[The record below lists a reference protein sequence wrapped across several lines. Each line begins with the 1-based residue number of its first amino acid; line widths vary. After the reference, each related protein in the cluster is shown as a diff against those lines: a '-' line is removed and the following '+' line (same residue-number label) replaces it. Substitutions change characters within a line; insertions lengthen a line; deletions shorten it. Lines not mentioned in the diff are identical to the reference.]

1 MAKNIIKK
9 NSYKKTT
16 HKDVNYE
23 ALVNLGELKDG
34 LRIANIVSCE
44 DVEVEG
50 FIGRCK
56 VQLLRDGHIEIVQLA
71 KRHKNKP
78 IFRDDNCTFTL
89 GKDGRYYFVFTMPQ
103 ALVYELPTQL
113 SCQALN
119 IAEKVKYALT
129 HNKKL
134 A

>member
-1 MAKNIIKK
+1 MKSIIKK

-23 ALVNLGELKDG
+23 ALVNLGELKNG

-50 FIGRCK
+50 FIGKCK
-56 VQLLRDGHIEIVQLA
+56 VQLLPDGHFYIVQLP
-71 KRHKNKP
+71 KRLKNKP

-89 GKDGRYYFVFTMPQ
+89 GKDGKYYFVFTMPQ
-103 ALVYELPTQL
+103 ALIHEVPTQL

-119 IAEKVKYALT
+119 IAEKIKFALM

>member
-1 MAKNIIKK
+1 MKNIIKK

-44 DVEVEG
+44 DIEVEG

-56 VQLLRDGHIEIVQLA
+56 VQLLHDGHIQIVQLA
-71 KRHKNKP
+71 KRHRNKP

-89 GKDGRYYFVFTMPQ
+89 GKDGRYYFVFTMPEQLIYEIPGQLRRQ
-103 ALVYELPTQL
+103 AGAIAAKIEE
-113 SCQALN
+113 AL
-119 IAEKVKYALT
+119 AL
-129 HNKKL
+129 KR
-134 A
+134 

>member
-1 MAKNIIKK
+1 MKNKIKK

-16 HKDVNYE
+16 IKDVNYE

-56 VQLLRDGHIEIVQLA
+56 VQLLHDGHIEIVQLP
-71 KRHKNKP
+71 KRHRNKP

-89 GKDGRYYFVFTMPQ
+89 GKDGRYYFVFTMPEQLIYEIPGQLRRQ
-103 ALVYELPTQL
+103 AG
-113 SCQALN
+113 A
-119 IAEKVKYALT
+119 IAAKIEEAIAIKR
-129 HNKKL
+129 
-134 A
+134 

>member
-9 NSYKKTT
+9 NSYKKTII
-16 HKDVNYE
+16 KDVNYE

-56 VQLLRDGHIEIVQLA
+56 VQLLHDGHIQIVQLP
-71 KRHKNKP
+71 KRLRNKP

-89 GKDGRYYFVFTMPQ
+89 GKDGRYYFVFTMPEQLIFEIPGQLRRQ
-103 ALVYELPTQL
+103 AGAIAAKIEE
-113 SCQALN
+113 ALA
-119 IAEKVKYALT
+119 IKR
-129 HNKKL
+129 
-134 A
+134 

>member
-9 NSYKKTT
+9 HSYKKTT
-16 HKDVNYE
+16 IKDVNYE

-56 VQLLRDGHIEIVQLA
+56 VQLLRDGHIQIVQLP
-71 KRHKNKP
+71 KRLRNKP

-89 GKDGRYYFVFTMPQ
+89 GKDGRYYFVFTMPEQLIFEIPGQLRRQ
-103 ALVYELPTQL
+103 AGAIAAKIEE
-113 SCQALN
+113 ALA
-119 IAEKVKYALT
+119 IKR
-129 HNKKL
+129 
-134 A
+134 

>member
-1 MAKNIIKK
+1 MKNKIKK

-16 HKDVNYE
+16 IKDVNYE

-56 VQLLRDGHIEIVQLA
+56 VQLLHDGHIQIVQLP
-71 KRHKNKP
+71 KRLRNKP

-89 GKDGRYYFVFTMPQ
+89 GKDGRYYFVFTMPEQLIFEIPGQLRRQ
-103 ALVYELPTQL
+103 AGAIAAKIEE
-113 SCQALN
+113 ALA
-119 IAEKVKYALT
+119 IKR
-129 HNKKL
+129 
-134 A
+134 

>member
-1 MAKNIIKK
+1 MKNKIKK

-16 HKDVNYE
+16 IKDVNYE

-56 VQLLRDGHIEIVQLA
+56 VQLLRDGHIQIVQLP
-71 KRHKNKP
+71 KRLRNKP

-89 GKDGRYYFVFTMPQ
+89 GKDGRYYFVFTMPEQLIFEIPGQLRRQ
-103 ALVYELPTQL
+103 AGAIAVKIEE
-113 SCQALN
+113 AL
-119 IAEKVKYALT
+119 AL
-129 HNKKL
+129 KR
-134 A
+134 

>member
-1 MAKNIIKK
+1 MKK
-9 NSYKKTT
+9 TFTKKTT
-16 HKDVNYE
+16 IKDVNYE

-56 VQLLRDGHIEIVQLA
+56 VQLLHDGHIQIVQLP
-71 KRHKNKP
+71 KRLRNKP

-89 GKDGRYYFVFTMPQ
+89 GKDGRYYFVFTMPEQLIFEIPGQLRRQ
-103 ALVYELPTQL
+103 AGAIAAKIEE
-113 SCQALN
+113 ALA
-119 IAEKVKYALT
+119 IKR
-129 HNKKL
+129 
-134 A
+134 

>member
-16 HKDVNYE
+16 IKDVNYE

-44 DVEVEG
+44 DIEVEG

-56 VQLLRDGHIEIVQLA
+56 VQLLHDGHIQIVQLA
-71 KRHKNKP
+71 KRHRNKP

-89 GKDGRYYFVFTMPQ
+89 GKDGRYYFVFTMPEQLIYEIPGQLRRQ
-103 ALVYELPTQL
+103 AGAIAAKIEE
-113 SCQALN
+113 AL
-119 IAEKVKYALT
+119 AL
-129 HNKKL
+129 KR
-134 A
+134 

>member
-1 MAKNIIKK
+1 MKNIIKK
-9 NSYKKTT
+9 NSYKKTII
-16 HKDVNYE
+16 KDVNYE

-56 VQLLRDGHIEIVQLA
+56 VQLLHDGHIQIVQLP
-71 KRHKNKP
+71 KRLRNKP

-89 GKDGRYYFVFTMPQ
+89 GKDGRYYFVFTMPEQLIFEIPGQLRRQ
-103 ALVYELPTQL
+103 AGAIAAKIEE
-113 SCQALN
+113 ALA
-119 IAEKVKYALT
+119 IKR
-129 HNKKL
+129 
-134 A
+134 

>member
-16 HKDVNYE
+16 IKDVNYE
-23 ALVNLGELKDG
+23 ALVNLGELKNG

-56 VQLLRDGHIEIVQLA
+56 VQLLRDGHIQIVQLA
-71 KRHKNKP
+71 KRHRNKP

-89 GKDGRYYFVFTMPQ
+89 GKDGRYYFVFTMPEQLIYEIPGQLRRQ
-103 ALVYELPTQL
+103 AGAIAAKIEE
-113 SCQALN
+113 AL
-119 IAEKVKYALT
+119 ALK
-129 HNKKL
+129 H
-134 A
+134 

>member
-1 MAKNIIKK
+1 MKNIIKK
-9 NSYKKTT
+9 NSYNKTI

-56 VQLLRDGHIEIVQLA
+56 VQLLRDGHIEIVQLP
-71 KRHKNKP
+71 KRHRNKP

-89 GKDGRYYFVFTMPQ
+89 GKDGRYYFVFTMPEQ
-103 ALVYELPTQL
+103 LVYEIPHQL
-113 SCQALN
+113 KRQAAA
-119 IAEKVKYALT
+119 IAEKVNNALIT
-129 HNKKL
+129 KNKL
-134 A
+134 AL

>member
-1 MAKNIIKK
+1 MKNKIKK

-16 HKDVNYE
+16 ITDVNYE

-50 FIGRCK
+50 FIGHCK
-56 VQLLRDGHIEIVQLA
+56 VQLLHDGHIQIVQLP
-71 KRHKNKP
+71 KRLRNKP

-89 GKDGRYYFVFTMPQ
+89 GKDGRYYFVFTMPEQLIFEIPGQLRRQ
-103 ALVYELPTQL
+103 AGAIAAKIEE
-113 SCQALN
+113 ALA
-119 IAEKVKYALT
+119 IKR
-129 HNKKL
+129 
-134 A
+134 

>member
-16 HKDVNYE
+16 IKDVNYE

-56 VQLLRDGHIEIVQLA
+56 VQLLRDGHIQIVQLP
-71 KRHKNKP
+71 KRLRNKP

-89 GKDGRYYFVFTMPQ
+89 GKDGRYYFVFTMPEQLIYEIPGQLRRQ
-103 ALVYELPTQL
+103 AG
-113 SCQALN
+113 A
-119 IAEKVKYALT
+119 IAEKIEEALAI
-129 HNKKL
+129 KR
-134 A
+134 

>member
-1 MAKNIIKK
+1 MKKNIIKK

-16 HKDVNYE
+16 IKDVNYE
-23 ALVNLGELKDG
+23 ALVNLGELKNG

-56 VQLLRDGHIEIVQLA
+56 VQLLHDGHIQIVQLP
-71 KRHKNKP
+71 KRLRNKP

-89 GKDGRYYFVFTMPQ
+89 GKDGRYYFVFTMPEQLIYEIPGQLRRQ
-103 ALVYELPTQL
+103 AGAIAAKIEE
-113 SCQALN
+113 ALA
-119 IAEKVKYALT
+119 IKR
-129 HNKKL
+129 
-134 A
+134 

>member
-1 MAKNIIKK
+1 M
-9 NSYKKTT
+9 
-16 HKDVNYE
+16 NYE

-56 VQLLRDGHIEIVQLA
+56 VQLLHDGHIQIVQLP
-71 KRHKNKP
+71 KRLRNKP

-89 GKDGRYYFVFTMPQ
+89 GKDGRYYCVFTMPEQLIFEIPGQLRRQ
-103 ALVYELPTQL
+103 AGAIAAKIEE
-113 SCQALN
+113 ALA
-119 IAEKVKYALT
+119 IKR
-129 HNKKL
+129 
-134 A
+134 

>member
-1 MAKNIIKK
+1 MKNKIKK

-16 HKDVNYE
+16 IKDVNYE
-23 ALVNLGELKDG
+23 AIVSLEELKDG

-56 VQLLRDGHIEIVQLA
+56 VQLLHDGHIQIVQLP
-71 KRHKNKP
+71 KRLRNKP

-89 GKDGRYYFVFTMPQ
+89 GKDGRYYFVFTMPEQLIFEIPGQLRRQ
-103 ALVYELPTQL
+103 AGAIAAKIEE
-113 SCQALN
+113 ALA
-119 IAEKVKYALT
+119 IKR
-129 HNKKL
+129 
-134 A
+134 

>member
-1 MAKNIIKK
+1 MKNIIKK
-9 NSYKKTT
+9 NSYKKTII
-16 HKDVNYE
+16 KDVNYE

-56 VQLLRDGHIEIVQLA
+56 VQLLRDGYIEIVQLA
-71 KRHKNKP
+71 KRHRNKP

-89 GKDGRYYFVFTMPQ
+89 GKDGRYYFVFTMPEQLIYEIPGQLRRQ
-103 ALVYELPTQL
+103 AGAIAVKIEE
-113 SCQALN
+113 ALA
-119 IAEKVKYALT
+119 IKR
-129 HNKKL
+129 
-134 A
+134 

>member
-1 MAKNIIKK
+1 MKNIIKK
-9 NSYKKTT
+9 NSYKKTI

-56 VQLLRDGHIEIVQLA
+56 VQLLHDGHIQIVQLP
-71 KRHKNKP
+71 KRLRNKP

-89 GKDGRYYFVFTMPQ
+89 GKDGRYYFVFTMPEQLIFEIPGQLRRQ
-103 ALVYELPTQL
+103 AGAIAAKIEE
-113 SCQALN
+113 ALA
-119 IAEKVKYALT
+119 IKR
-129 HNKKL
+129 
-134 A
+134 

>member
-56 VQLLRDGHIEIVQLA
+56 VQLLHDGHIQIVQLP
-71 KRHKNKP
+71 KRLRNKP

-89 GKDGRYYFVFTMPQ
+89 GKDGRYYFVFTMPEQLIFEIPGQLRRQ
-103 ALVYELPTQL
+103 AGAIAAKIEE
-113 SCQALN
+113 ALA
-119 IAEKVKYALT
+119 IKR
-129 HNKKL
+129 
-134 A
+134 

>member
-16 HKDVNYE
+16 IKDVNYE

-56 VQLLRDGHIEIVQLA
+56 VQLLHDGHIQIVQLP
-71 KRHKNKP
+71 KRLRNKP

-89 GKDGRYYFVFTMPQ
+89 GKDGRYYFVFTMPEQLIFEIPGQLRRQ
-103 ALVYELPTQL
+103 AGAIAAKIEE
-113 SCQALN
+113 ALA
-119 IAEKVKYALT
+119 IKR
-129 HNKKL
+129 
-134 A
+134 

>member
-1 MAKNIIKK
+1 MKNIIKK
-9 NSYKKTT
+9 NSYKKTI

-56 VQLLRDGHIEIVQLA
+56 VQLLHDGHIQIVQLP
-71 KRHKNKP
+71 KRLRNKP

-89 GKDGRYYFVFTMPQ
+89 GKDGRYYFVFTMPEQLIFEIPGQLRHQ
-103 ALVYELPTQL
+103 AGAIAAKIEE
-113 SCQALN
+113 ALA
-119 IAEKVKYALT
+119 IKR
-129 HNKKL
+129 
-134 A
+134 

>member
-1 MAKNIIKK
+1 MKNKIKK

-56 VQLLRDGHIEIVQLA
+56 VQLLHDGHIQIVQLP
-71 KRHKNKP
+71 KRLRNKP

-89 GKDGRYYFVFTMPQ
+89 GKDGRYYFVFTMPEQLIFEIPGQLRRQ
-103 ALVYELPTQL
+103 AGAIAAKIEE
-113 SCQALN
+113 ALA
-119 IAEKVKYALT
+119 IKR
-129 HNKKL
+129 
-134 A
+134 

>member
-16 HKDVNYE
+16 IKDVNYE
-23 ALVNLGELKDG
+23 ALVNLGELKNG

-56 VQLLRDGHIEIVQLA
+56 VQLLHDGHIQIVQLP
-71 KRHKNKP
+71 KRLRNKP

-89 GKDGRYYFVFTMPQ
+89 GKDGRYYFVFTMPEQLIFEIPGQLRRQ
-103 ALVYELPTQL
+103 AGAIAVKIEE
-113 SCQALN
+113 ALA
-119 IAEKVKYALT
+119 IKR
-129 HNKKL
+129 
-134 A
+134 

>member
-1 MAKNIIKK
+1 MKNKIKK

-23 ALVNLGELKDG
+23 ALVNLGELKNG

-56 VQLLRDGHIEIVQLA
+56 VQLLHDGHIQIVQLP
-71 KRHKNKP
+71 KRLRNKP

-89 GKDGRYYFVFTMPQ
+89 GKDGRYYFVFTMPEQLIFEIPGQLRRQ
-103 ALVYELPTQL
+103 AGAIAAKIEE
-113 SCQALN
+113 ALA
-119 IAEKVKYALT
+119 IKR
-129 HNKKL
+129 
-134 A
+134 

>member
-1 MAKNIIKK
+1 MKNKIKK

-16 HKDVNYE
+16 IKDVNYE

-89 GKDGRYYFVFTMPQ
+89 GKDGRYYFVFTMPEQLIFEIPGQLRRQ
-103 ALVYELPTQL
+103 AGAIAAKIEE
-113 SCQALN
+113 AL
-119 IAEKVKYALT
+119 AL
-129 HNKKL
+129 KR
-134 A
+134 

>member
-1 MAKNIIKK
+1 MKNKIKK

-16 HKDVNYE
+16 IKDVNYE

-34 LRIANIVSCE
+34 LRIANILSCE

-56 VQLLRDGHIEIVQLA
+56 VQLLHDGHIQIVQLP
-71 KRHKNKP
+71 KRLRNKP

-89 GKDGRYYFVFTMPQ
+89 GKDGRYYFVFTMPEQLIFEIPGQLRRQ
-103 ALVYELPTQL
+103 AGAIAAKIEE
-113 SCQALN
+113 ALA
-119 IAEKVKYALT
+119 IKR
-129 HNKKL
+129 
-134 A
+134 

>member
-56 VQLLRDGHIEIVQLA
+56 VQLLRDGHIQIVQLP
-71 KRHKNKP
+71 KRLRNKP

-89 GKDGRYYFVFTMPQ
+89 GKDGRYYFVFTMPEQLIFEIPGQLRRQ
-103 ALVYELPTQL
+103 AGAIAAKIEE
-113 SCQALN
+113 ALA
-119 IAEKVKYALT
+119 IKR
-129 HNKKL
+129 
-134 A
+134 

>member
-1 MAKNIIKK
+1 MKNKIKK

-16 HKDVNYE
+16 IKDVNYE

-56 VQLLRDGHIEIVQLA
+56 VQLLHDGHIKIVKLP
-71 KRHKNKP
+71 KRNRNKP

-89 GKDGRYYFVFTMPQ
+89 GKDGRYYFVFTMPEQ
-103 ALVYELPTQL
+103 LIYEIPGQL
-113 SCQALN
+113 RRQPGAN
-119 IAEKVKYALT
+119 AEKIEEALAI
-129 HNKKL
+129 KR
-134 A
+134 

>member
-1 MAKNIIKK
+1 MTKNIIKK
-9 NSYKKTT
+9 NSCKKTT
-16 HKDVNYE
+16 IKDVNYE

-89 GKDGRYYFVFTMPQ
+89 GKDGRYYFVFTMPEQLIFEIPGQLRRQ
-103 ALVYELPTQL
+103 AGAIAVKIEE
-113 SCQALN
+113 ALA
-119 IAEKVKYALT
+119 IKR
-129 HNKKL
+129 
-134 A
+134 

>member
-1 MAKNIIKK
+1 MKNKIKK

-16 HKDVNYE
+16 IKDVNYE

-56 VQLLRDGHIEIVQLA
+56 VQLLHDGHIQIVQLP
-71 KRHKNKP
+71 KRLRNKP

-89 GKDGRYYFVFTMPQ
+89 GKDGRYYFVFTMPEQLIFEIPGQLRRQ
-103 ALVYELPTQL
+103 AGAIAVKIEE
-113 SCQALN
+113 ALA
-119 IAEKVKYALT
+119 IKR
-129 HNKKL
+129 
-134 A
+134 